1 MDTLT
6 LSSMPGMASQHLA
19 FEGMDVLAT
28 FFNPDYP
35 TPNAFNVPSTFDWTV
50 GQRKVTLAGLQYA
63 SAESMYTPGQ
73 ADVGKTIAVSAMVPY
88 FGVAHTA
95 ASPDTLTVLNV
106 NDLPT
111 GTLTIAGDTQAPG
124 SRLQAVSTI
133 ADEDGLGMLSYQW
146 KADGKDI
153 PGATGASLTLGQAEA
168 EAGKTIT
175 VVASYVDGFGQAE
188 SVASDADPQAAHRNT
203 WGTIGIT
210 GTLAAGQT
218 LHAAVQDPDGIG
230 TVYYQWQTGAGDGN
244 YADAAGAWGSDFA
257 VGASAPAV
265 VRVLTAYA
273 DRYGVVES
281 HTTAIGTQ
289 GADTISTAGLG
300 ETILANGG
308 NDAIVEKIHGSAID
322 GGDGLDTVIT
332 SMTRAVLVPS
342 TTTPDTWLIENIVN
356 LAYST
361 SLTNVERVLFSDG
374 ADGVALD
381 FDGHAGQA
389 YRLYQAAFDRTPDKV
404 GIGFWMAQLNK
415 GMALADV
422 ANAFVASSEFK
433 TLYGATP
440 GNADIVAKFYEHVL
454 HREPDAQSQ
463 FWVDVLDR
471 KAATVAEVLVG
482 FSESAENV
490 AALVGVEQQ
499 GIAFTPYTG

>member
-6 LSSMPGMASQHLA
+6 LSGTPGMASQHLT

-28 FFNPDYP
+28 FFNSDYP

-63 SAESMYTPGQ
+63 SAESIYTPGQ
-73 ADVGKTIAVSAMVPY
+73 ADVGKTIAVSAAVPY
-88 FGVAHTA
+88 FGVMHTA

-111 GTLTIAGDTQAPG
+111 GTLTVAGDTKTPG

-133 ADEDGLGMLSYQW
+133 ADEDGLGALSYQW

-168 EAGKTIT
+168 GKTIS

-188 SVASDADPQAAHRNT
+188 SVASDADPQAVHRNT
-203 WGTIGIT
+203 WGTIGVT
-210 GTLAAGQT
+210 GPLAAGQT
-218 LHAAVQDPDGIG
+218 LHATVQDPDGVG
-230 TVYYQWQTGAGDGN
+230 QVYYQWQTGAGDGN
-244 YADAAGAWGSDFA
+244 YADVAGAWRSDFA
-257 VGASAPAV
+257 VGAGAPAV

-281 HTTAIGTQ
+281 HATAVGTQ
-289 GADTISTAGLG
+289 GADTITTAGLG

-308 NDAIVEKIHGSAID
+308 NDTIVEKFHGSTID
-322 GGDGLDTVIT
+322 GGDGLDTFI
-332 SMTRAVLVPS
+332 SNMGPALVPS
-342 TTTPDTWLIENIVN
+342 TTAPNTWLIENMVN

-361 SLTNVERVLFSDG
+361 SVTNVERVLFSNGGDG
-374 ADGVALD
+374 IALD
-381 FDGHAGQA
+381 FDGHGGQA
-389 YRLYQAAFDRTPDKV
+389 YRLYQAAFDRAPDKV
-404 GIGFWMAQLNK
+404 GIGFWMAQLDK
-415 GMALADV
+415 GMALTDV
-422 ANAFVASSEFK
+422 ANGFVASSEFK
-433 TLYGATP
+433 TLYGANP

-471 KAATVAEVLVG
+471 KAATVAQVLAG